1 MLFSLQTPIWQLFC
15 NIFLNNW
22 NTYYSWFSIV
32 YVFRYP
38 LNVISGQY
46 VYFAG
51 LLKLQTLQTTY
62 RNCTRTAIS
71 YFQVNTRWSFTS
83 IKDTHFFSNNC
94 FITLRLLMV
103 IQHMDVKKVI
113 RKLHPW
119 FRSSFWRKPAQPT
132 PPRLLRFR
140 WTG

>member
-15 NIFLNNW
+15 NIFLIIKIHI
-22 NTYYSWFSIV
+22 THRLQLS
-32 YVFRYP
+32 VFRLP

-71 YFQVNTRWSFTS
+71 YFQVNTR
-83 IKDTHFFSNNC
+83 
-94 FITLRLLMV
+94 
-103 IQHMDVKKVI
+103 
-113 RKLHPW
+113 
-119 FRSSFWRKPAQPT
+119 
-132 PPRLLRFR
+132 
-140 WTG
+140 